1 MEKEITT
8 LAGVENYQD
17 PAGKVW
23 VTREDGGNIV
33 QLRVADGTAEA
44 TAYLD
49 YRTLCQLVLAL
60 GAEGVHL

>member
-8 LAGVENYQD
+8 LAGVESYQD

-33 QLRVADGTAEA
+33 QLRVENHESEA
-44 TAYLD
+44 AVYLD
-49 YRTLCQLVLAL
+49 YRSLCELMLAL